1 MPPDWHH
8 LKNETVAAQLTFLDA
23 EADTGITLARIAL
36 STRDHDKAARDGK
49 IARKAYET
57 IAAYLDELPAE
68 TPGLA
73 AVREKVATL
82 RQLLH
87 SLEEKR

>member
-1 MPPDWHH
+1 MPRDRESLQH
-8 LKNETVAAQLTFLDA
+8 ETASAQLTFLEA

-36 STRDHDKAARDGK
+36 KANDRDKAARNLK
-49 IARKAYET
+49 SARKAYET
-57 IAAYLDELPAE
+57 LNAHLGELPPR

-73 AVREKVATL
+73 AVREKMATL

-87 SLEEKR
+87 VLEEKP

>member
-1 MPPDWHH
+1 MPRDWESLQH
-8 LKNETVAAQLTFLDA
+8 ETVSAQLTFLEA

-36 STRDHDKAARDGK
+36 KANHRDRAERNLKS
-49 IARKAYET
+49 ARKAYET
-57 IAAYLDELPAE
+57 LNAHLDELPAE

-73 AVREKVATL
+73 SVREKMGTL